1 MREVVETNV
10 SLYLISSSF
19 FSCNVYM
26 WECGAKSDSGKKK
39 KQGRERAEG
48 TSFTFTPYP
57 TLGLPVFP
65 AHGDLC
71 LPHNL
76 NAWNEAFQGVLAT
89 SDIAPKLQKM

>member
-10 SLYLISSSF
+10 SLYLISSSI

-39 KQGRERAEG
+39 SKRGRGQKEPP
-48 TSFTFTPYP
+48 SLSLPTP
-57 TLGLPVFP
+57 LGLPVFP
-65 AHGDLC
+65 AHGDLY

-76 NAWNEAFQGVLAT
+76 NAWNRLLIKKHE
-89 SDIAPKLQKM
+89 SKYS